1 MGVAFACISLMATMA
16 LWYFSRQQNL
26 HPKQTCPTISTQG
39 SKFKKLQVNVYTNEI
54 TMEGLSQKSRN
65 QVVTLLDYLVKH
77 PKHKI
82 SFSELNTVFNENFF
96 DGSQS
101 SKRKISNLKYETN
114 NVLKNMGFELV
125 RLSSDQL
132 ALVTKERN

>member
-1 MGVAFACISLMATMA
+1 MRIIS
-16 LWYFSRQQNL
+16 
-26 HPKQTCPTISTQG
+26 
-39 SKFKKLQVNVYTNEI
+39 
-54 TMEGLSQKSRN
+54 
-65 QVVTLLDYLVKH
+65 
-77 PKHKI
+77 
-82 SFSELNTVFNENFF
+82 